1 MFESLLREF
10 INESKERLNNVEEI
24 LLKLTELE
32 ESKKREGIVVAKREM
47 HTIKGNAGMMGL
59 IEIQQLCHTIEDQI
73 EAIDTLNPQIENILQ
88 NIDRCRILLSRQ
100 DREDKKETKSFDGV
114 SLIYSESI
122 TQDSVRIQFSSLDEL
137 VDHISE
143 IIILRNR
150 LKDVSEKSQFAEV
163 SKESWQELKDAEE
176 DISKVL
182 RLLYNKILNLR
193 MVPLSNLF
201 RQMNRIV
208 HDESIKEQK
217 RITFTSSGGD
227 TPIDKAL
234 LEIASEALG
243 HLIRNAVIHGIE
255 PPVER
260 EAKGKSPIGNII
272 LSAQITSNEVIIDV
286 EDDGKGI
293 DRDALRE
300 YAEKNNIT
308 LLPNEDPIS
317 IIFLCGF
324 SSKKE
329 LSISAGRG
337 VGLSAVREAVRRMG
351 GQIEVESFKDI
362 GTRFRI
368 KFLLNVSIIRALIIK
383 TDNDLYA
390 ISLSNV
396 VSTHRIEK
404 YNLHIINNTLS
415 YKWANDIIP
424 VLDIGYMFGTSDE
437 IRDNGCIIIIEA
449 GSKKRGLL
457 VDEIISIEE
466 IVVKSLDPIFENPK
480 GISGSTILGNGDA
493 ILILDPIGLSLMEPQ
508 LEKNLW

>member
-10 INESKERLNNVEEI
+10 INESKERLNKVEEI
-24 LLKLTELE
+24 LLKLIESE
-32 ESKKREGIVVAKREM
+32 ESKKREGMVVAKREM

-59 IEIQQLCHTIEDQI
+59 IEIQQLCHTIEDQV
-73 EAIDTLNPQIENILQ
+73 EAIDILNPQIENILQ
-88 NIDRCRILLSRQ
+88 NIDRCRILLSMQ
-100 DREDKKETKSFDGV
+100 LKEGRKDAKSIDEE
-114 SLIYSESI
+114 SLIYSENI
-122 TQDSVRIQFSSLDEL
+122 TQGSIRIQFSSLDEL
-137 VDHISE
+137 VNFISE

-150 LKDVSEKSQFAEV
+150 LKDAIEKSLLAEI

-193 MVPLSNLF
+193 MVPLGNLF

-217 RITFTSSGGD
+217 RITFTSSGGE

-243 HLIRNAVIHGIE
+243 HLIRNAVIHGVE
-255 PPVER
+255 SPAER
-260 EAKGKSPIGNII
+260 EAKGKSSIGNII

-293 DRDALRE
+293 DRDALIE
-300 YAEKNNIT
+300 YAKNNNIT

-317 IIFLCGF
+317 IIFLSSF
-324 SSKKE
+324 STKKE

-337 VGLSAVREAVRRMG
+337 VGLSTVRKAIHRML

-368 KFLLNVSIIRALIIK
+368 KLPLNVSIIRALIIK
-383 TDNDLYA
+383 TDNDIYA
-390 ISLSNV
+390 ISLSNIL
-396 VSTHRIEK
+396 STHRIEK
-404 YNLHIINNTLS
+404 YNLHKINNTLS
-415 YKWANDIIP
+415 YKWGNDIIP
-424 VLDIGYMFGTSDE
+424 VLDIGYIFGTSAEVRND
-437 IRDNGCIIIIEA
+437 GCIVIIEV

-457 VDEIISIEE
+457 VDEIISIQE

-480 GISGSTILGNGDA
+480 GISGSTILGDGNA
-493 ILILDPIGLSLMEPQ
+493 ILILDPISLSLMEPQ
-508 LEKNLW
+508 LERYL